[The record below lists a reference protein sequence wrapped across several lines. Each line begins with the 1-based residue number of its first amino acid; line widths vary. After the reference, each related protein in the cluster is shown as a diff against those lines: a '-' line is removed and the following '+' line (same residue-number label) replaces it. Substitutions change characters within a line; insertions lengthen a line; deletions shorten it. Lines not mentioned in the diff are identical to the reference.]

1 MITDIAKK
9 ITAKLT
15 KCNYIQTEDKE
26 LYEYGIFLL
35 MSRIIYAVFTVLVGI
50 ILGCFWE
57 SIIFYIS
64 FSVLR
69 KYAGGFHALSEKRCL
84 LFSTTSII
92 ISLIFITFSEIYS
105 IAVPG
110 LVLAVFATITIF
122 LWAPVDSKEKPLNNN
137 EKKKFR
143 KTALIISTMYLLG
156 VVVTFIVDFN
166 IVFYSISSA
175 IILESILIFLSKLKL
190 C

>member
-1 MITDIAKK
+1 MITDIAKI
-9 ITAKLT
+9 ITAKLI
-15 KCNYIQTEDKE
+15 KCNYIQTEDEE

-50 ILGCFWE
+50 ILGCFGE

-69 KYAGGFHALSEKRCL
+69 KYAGGFHASSEKRCL

-92 ISLIFITFSEIYS
+92 ISLIFITLFKTYS

-110 LVLAVFATITIF
+110 LVLSILAAITIV
-122 LWAPVDSKEKPLNNN
+122 LLAPVDSKEKPLKSK
-137 EKKKFR
+137 ERKRFR
-143 KTALIISTMYLLG
+143 NIALTISVIYLLS
-156 VVVTFIVDFN
+156 VIATFIVDFK
-166 IVFYSISSA
+166 IVFYPISSA
-175 IILESILIFLSKLKL
+175 IILESVLIILSKHKP